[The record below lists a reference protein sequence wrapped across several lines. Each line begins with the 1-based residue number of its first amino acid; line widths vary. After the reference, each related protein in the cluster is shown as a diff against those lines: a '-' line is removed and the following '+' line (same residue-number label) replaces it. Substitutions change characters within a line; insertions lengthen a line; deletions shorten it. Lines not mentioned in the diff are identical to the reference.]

1 MKRLMAPA
9 LALTLVLL
17 GVPSFATLIEGEGN
31 PKANCYVEF
40 DVDGGALSGHN
51 GNKVTCTDGDP
62 TCDHDGA
69 CDGTCTFRIRL
80 CVNQTNISQCMAAT
94 LKKTPHT
101 RNIQGPTTTG
111 TEAKCGDFANVAVK
125 KVTAKK
131 KTARS
136 ILKVVANAT
145 TGKPKNDTDHL
156 FLICQRRTGACPSQT
171 TTTTTVIG
179 ATTTTLP
186 PPTSSLLFTSGTGT
200 TSCGSAGLTTPP
212 AAPASGE
219 LDSDTAGT
227 TKITDLG
234 LGCLY
239 FGGGSATV
247 VPPGGIPDAYGSYL
261 AITGPGTLG
270 ASPGTGFNTCTQGVG
285 ATKHCIN
292 NNSTP
297 TCSNDNDCGGSA
309 GSCGADAKCAFGP
322 PLPVLSPAPFG
333 ALTTC
338 VLNVVQSDAG
348 GTFDATTGASSVALP
363 LSSRVYIT
371 GNTTSPCPKCV
382 SGACTYGKTPAGACT
397 AVGTLMTSNDC
408 LPSLGGFQAP
418 LGVDL
423 TPLTSGTSSKTSA
436 TGVFC
441 PPSPPDVMNPTI
453 GQVNAGAFGQ
463 STAQRIAEVGM
474 PAGNLSDMMPH
485 NSILGSVFCIPGTGN
500 PAVDGVADL
509 PGPGA
514 IGINGTVQLY

>member
-1 MKRLMAPA
+1 MGKNGLRAVRIGFVFAESVAAVVVGWAVDTYADNECIVQFGEPA
-9 LALTLVLL
+9 GGGKNLLA
-17 GVPSFATLIEGEGN
+17 
-31 PKANCYVEF
+31 
-40 DVDGGALSGHN
+40 
-51 GNKVTCTDGDP
+51 
-62 TCDHDGA
+62 DGA
-69 CDGTCTFRIRL
+69 QRCAVASGKTCTFQL
-80 CVNQTNISQCMAAT
+80 GVCVNTVESGCTPAT
-94 LKKTPHT
+94 LKKTVKAKGKGCKATKVKVKPS
-101 RNIQGPTTTG
+101 G
-111 TEAKCGDFANVAVK
+111 TNSSACGSFVGVTVK
-125 KVTAKK
+125 TKKKGKVEKTCTVTAKAK
-131 KTARS
+131 AKGGSASDSDTITLACMPSTA
-136 ILKVVANAT
+136 T
-145 TGKPKNDTDHL
+145 
-156 FLICQRRTGACPSQT
+156 CPT
-171 TTTTTVIG
+171 TTTTTVVG
-179 ATTTTLP
+179 ATTTSTTLA
-186 PPTSSLLFTSGTGT
+186 PPTSSLSFTTAPGT
-200 TSCGSAGLTTPP
+200 TSCGSAGLAAPP

-247 VPPGGIPDAYGSYL
+247 VPPGGIPDGAASFL

-397 AVGTLMTSNDC
+397 AVGTLMTSNAC

-514 IGINGTVQLY
+514 IGLNGMAQLH